1 MREQA
6 VTQGRSWGTV
16 CVVVISGMD
25 HSSRP
30 RRVPIPAVDTLRGG
44 SGDRLERH
52 LALFGHAPAPAAAA
66 EPATVAA
73 TTAAAR
79 ESALLI
85 QELAPRPTRAGHRLA
100 RAVLTAP
107 LRGLRRRVS
116 L

>member
-1 MREQA
+1 M
-6 VTQGRSWGTV
+6 
-16 CVVVISGMD
+16 VISGMD

-30 RRVPIPAVDTLRGG
+30 RRVPIPAVDALRGG

-52 LALFGHAPAPAAAA
+52 LALFGHAPAPAKAP
-66 EPATVAA
+66 EAA
-73 TTAAAR
+73 TANAR
-79 ESALLI
+79 ESAMLI
-85 QELAPRPTRAGHRLA
+85 QEVAPRPSRAAGHRLA

>member
-1 MREQA
+1 MPERP
-6 VTQGRSWGTV
+6 VTEGPRWGTV

-30 RRVPIPAVDTLRGG
+30 RRVPIPAVDAMRGG

-52 LALFGHAPAPAAAA
+52 LALFGHAPAPAKAPEASA
-66 EPATVAA
+66 H
-73 TTAAAR
+73 AAR
-79 ESALLI
+79 ESASLI
-85 QELAPRPTRAGHRLA
+85 QDLAPRPSRAGHRLA

>member
-1 MREQA
+1 M
-6 VTQGRSWGTV
+6 
-16 CVVVISGMD
+16 VISGMD

-52 LALFGHAPAPAAAA
+52 LALFGHAPAPAAA
-66 EPATVAA
+66 PDPGTVAA
-73 TTAAAR
+73 VAAR
-79 ESALLI
+79 ESATLI
-85 QELAPRPTRAGHRLA
+85 QDITPRPSRAGHRLS

-107 LRGLRRRVS
+107 LRGLRRRIS